1 VSPATVLVTDH
12 PWPSTAP
19 EEELLAAAGARM
31 VFAPTGEEGELVA
44 LAAEADAILTCFAH
58 VTEAVVRAAPRLQVI
73 GRYGI
78 GTDNIA
84 VAEATERGIL
94 VTNTPS
100 YCVDEVAEHTVAL
113 MLGLARSVVAYD
125 RAVHAGDWTMAA
137 GQPVHR
143 VAGQTIGIIGFGE
156 IGQGVARRAA
166 ALGLHVIAHHPRRS
180 SDELRA
186 AGAEA
191 VALPELAR
199 RADFV
204 TLHLP
209 LTDASRGLVDA
220 AFLRAMK
227 PSGFLIN
234 TARGA
239 VVDQDAL
246 AEALREGA
254 IAGAAVDVVVPERLP
269 GDHPLLGLPNLLVT
283 PHVAYY
289 SEESLLDLGRLAAQN
304 VAAVLA
310 GRRPP
315 FVVNPSVLALQRW
328 SALNAGPGR

>member
-31 VFAPTGEEGELVA
+31 VFAPTGDEGELVA
-44 LAAEADAILTCFAH
+44 LAAEADAILICFAH
-58 VTEAVVRAAPRLQVI
+58 VTEAVVRAAPRLRVI

-143 VAGQTIGIIGFGE
+143 LAGQTIGIIGFGE

-166 ALGLHVIAHHPRRS
+166 ALGLHVIAHHPLRS
-180 SDELRA
+180 SDQLRA

-209 LTDASRGLVDA
+209 LTDASRGLVDG